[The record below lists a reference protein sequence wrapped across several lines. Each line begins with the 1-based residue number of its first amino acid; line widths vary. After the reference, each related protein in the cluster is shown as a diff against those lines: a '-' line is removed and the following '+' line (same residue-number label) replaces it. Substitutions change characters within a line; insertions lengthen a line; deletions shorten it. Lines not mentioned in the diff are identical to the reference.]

1 MLNKLERKLGRYAI
15 PHLINYLIGGYALGY
30 VLYMMS
36 GIAHLDILSYLSLNP
51 YAIVHDFQI
60 WRIITWILIPEMQNP
75 FFALIMMFFY
85 WQLGNMLESTWGTF
99 RFNLYIFGGM
109 FFTVIGA
116 FIAYAIYLGL
126 GIPLLPGD
134 IGKLVSGGISTYY
147 INMSIFLAYAV
158 SYPDMTVLLY
168 FIIPIKMKWMA
179 VVYGVWFVWSLFS
192 ALSSGAMGVS
202 VAITL
207 VMSLLNFVIFF
218 FATRNYHGMS
228 PHEFRRKQEFKRK
241 VNHATRNRNGG
252 GAGPFGG
259 GNPFG
264 AGPFGNNAGSAPQG
278 GGERQISRHKCA
290 ICGRTELT
298 NPELEFRFCSKCNGN
313 YEYCNDHLFTHT
325 HVK

>member
-1 MLNKLERKLGRYAI
+1 MLNNLERKFGRYAI
-15 PHLINYLIGGYALGY
+15 PHLINYLIGGYAIGY
-30 VLYMMS
+30 VLYMLS
-36 GIAHLDILSYLSLNP
+36 SVTGVRILSFLSLNP
-51 YAIVHDFQI
+51 YAIFHDFQL
-60 WRIITWILIPEMQNP
+60 WRIVTWVLIPEMQNP

-85 WQLGNMLESTWGTF
+85 WQLGNMLENTWGTF
-99 RFNLYIFGGM
+99 RFNLYIFGGLL
-109 FFTVIGA
+109 FTVIGA
-116 FIAYAIYLGL
+116 FLAYALYLLL
-126 GIPLLPGD
+126 GVPLLPMA
-134 IGKLVSGGISTYY
+134 IGEVIAGSVSTYY
-147 INMSIFLAYAV
+147 MNMSIFLAYAV

-179 VVYGVWFVWSLFS
+179 VVYGIWFVWSLLSAFS
-192 ALSSGAMGVS
+192 LGKMGIAMAL
-202 VAITL
+202 TL
-207 VMSLLNFVIFF
+207 IMSLLNFVIFF

-241 VNHATRNRNGG
+241 VNNATRNRNGG
-252 GAGPFGG
+252 GANPFGG

-264 AGPFGNNAGSAPQG
+264 SFGSNAGNPSAGSGQT
-278 GGERQISRHKCA
+278 QIARHKCA